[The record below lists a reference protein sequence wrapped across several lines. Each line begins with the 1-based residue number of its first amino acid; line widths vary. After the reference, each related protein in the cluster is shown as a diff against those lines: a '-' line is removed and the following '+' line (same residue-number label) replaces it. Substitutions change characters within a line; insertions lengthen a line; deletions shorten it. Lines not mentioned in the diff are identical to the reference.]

1 MCFCFHIILCFNR
14 DLDAHVFRWFA
25 EVVGVEGADELTE
38 GVADNLVLSL
48 LAAAAQLVKV
58 FMDFGEVIEIDAG
71 FHAAALDFDARM
83 GLVFIADLNAEAL
96 RAVSAPQEI
105 FLRHRDKS
113 RVEIDHREFRILQ
126 DGLHLR

>member
-1 MCFCFHIILCFNR
+1 M
-14 DLDAHVFRWFA
+14 
-25 EVVGVEGADELTE
+25 GVEGADELAA
-38 GVADNLVLSL
+38 GAADNLVLSL
-48 LAAAAQLVKV
+48 LAAAAQFVKV
-58 FMDFGEVIEIDAG
+58 FMDFAEVVEIDAG

-83 GLVFIADLNAEAL
+83 GLIFIADLDAETL
-96 RAVSAPQEI
+96 RAVSAPQKI